1 MKYQTNELTGWLLDA
16 AVAKAEGMIFKVVDQ
31 KVWGDGSGITF
42 VSVSPACRVNHNYFE
57 PSKLWAHGG
66 PIIERERIA
75 IVCSRP
81 RFDTNDGQRW
91 DAYFDGRYTGP
102 DGQVECNGDISE
114 GATALI
120 AAMRSFVT
128 AKLGAETEL

>member
-1 MKYQTNELTGWLLDA
+1 MKYQTNELTGAILDA
-16 AVAKAEGMIFKVVDQ
+16 AVAKAKGLPYRIERVGHAMDRNQIEVCWIEGLEAKF
-31 KVWGDGSGITF
+31 
-42 VSVSPACRVNHNYFE
+42 C
-57 PSKLWAHGG
+57 PSSSWLVGG

-102 DGQVECNGDISE
+102 DGQVDCKGDISE
-114 GATALI
+114 GATPLI

-128 AKLGAETEL
+128 AKLGEETDL

>member
-1 MKYQTNELTGWLLDA
+1 MKHKTSELSGALLDA
-16 AVAKAEGMIFKVVDQ
+16 AVAKALGMAYEIDLRKLLGYSESMTHFTDV
-31 KVWGDGSGITF
+31 
-42 VSVSPACRVNHNYFE
+42 PACKTEYGYFE
-57 PSKLWAHGG
+57 PSTSWEQGG

-81 RFDTNDGQRW
+81 RFDTNDGRRW

-102 DGQVECNGDISE
+102 DGQVDCNGDISE
-114 GATALI
+114 GATPLV

-128 AKLGAETEL
+128 AKLGAETDL